1 VFSATHLFLYKSAMA
16 YRAVSR
22 AGWLIALSIV
32 AVGAVNVAGVWGIAV
47 ARRAAAEDATRVF
60 EGETAA
66 RARTLEALLS
76 NIRADMAFLAA
87 TAPLAAVGSAPRAAG
102 NWREGA
108 ESVLLLFL
116 RTHPEVTRAV
126 VSGADGRPLVLM
138 GRRGG
143 IPVLWVASNPTGLE
157 GAATDPRRPRLT
169 TALELGGAAGLEA
182 EVAPSTLLHGERVAA
197 GEPCVLEDA
206 TGAALARSPEAARA
220 TAPREPERRLAAEAR
235 VDAEGWSAAGPWRL
249 ACWRPEGQAVAAIEP
264 LAGRYRATVALNLA
278 AMALALL
285 LGFAA
290 IQQTRR
296 RERLEARAREE
307 TRVRELERQL
317 FHAERL
323 ATVGRLAAGIAH
335 EINNPLEGMANYLTL
350 ARDALARGDTVGAE
364 GRLRSVREG
373 LDRAAGI
380 VRQVLDHADPS
391 AVPRTQVDL
400 ARVLDETARFVQ
412 SRPEFRDVHFAL
424 DLPSAPLLV
433 LGNAVMLG
441 QVAVNLILN
450 ACEAQPGGGRVEV
463 RARREDGQV
472 VAEVADRGPGIP
484 EADRQR
490 IFEPFYSTKDS
501 TGLGLS
507 VCHSIV
513 RDHGG
518 DLSAA
523 GREGGGSVFR
533 MRLPALE
540 AA

>member
-1 VFSATHLFLYKSAMA
+1 MA
-16 YRAVSR
+16 LRAGSR

-32 AVGAVNVAGVWGIAV
+32 AVGAVNAAGVWGIAV

-60 EGETAA
+60 AGETGA
-66 RARTLEALLS
+66 RARGVETVLGS
-76 NIRADMAFLAA
+76 IRADLAFLAA
-87 TAPLAAVGSAPRAAG
+87 SAPLAAADAAAPAGG

-116 RTHPEVTRAV
+116 RTHPEVIRAV
-126 VSGADGRPLVLM
+126 VDGADGRPLVLT

-143 IPVLWVASNPTGLE
+143 IPVLWVSSNPTGLE

-169 TALELGGAAGLEA
+169 TALALDGPAGGAARLEA
-182 EVAPSTLLHGERVAA
+182 EIAPSALLHGERSPA
-197 GEPCVLEDA
+197 GEGPCILEDA
-206 TGAALARSPEAARA
+206 AGAALARSPGATRAAA
-220 TAPREPERRLAAEAR
+220 GAGPQRRLAAEAA

-249 ACWRPEGQAVAAIEP
+249 TCWRPEEQAVAAIEP
-264 LAGRYRATVALNLA
+264 LAGRYRATIALNLA
-278 AMALALL
+278 AMGLAVL
-285 LGFAA
+285 LGLAA

-307 TRVRELERQL
+307 ARVRELERQL

-350 ARDALARGDTVGAE
+350 ARDALARGDTSAAE

-380 VRQVLDHADPS
+380 VRQVLAHADPS

-412 SRPEFRDVHFAL
+412 SRPEFRGVDFAL

-518 DLSAA
+518 ELSAS

>member
-1 VFSATHLFLYKSAMA
+1 VEPRDA
-16 YRAVSR
+16 SR

-32 AVGAVNVAGVWGIAV
+32 AVGAVNVAGVWGITG
-47 ARRAAAEDATRVF
+47 ARRAAAEDATRVL

-66 RARTLEALLS
+66 RARVLGATLA
-76 NIRADMAFLAA
+76 NVRADMAFLAA
-87 TAPLAAVGSAPRAAG
+87 SAPLAAIAAVPRATDLPAVRS
-102 NWREGA
+102 WRQGA

-116 RTHPEVTRAV
+116 RTHPEVIRAV
-126 VSGADGRPLVLM
+126 VSGPDGRPLVQT

-143 IPVLWVASNPTGLE
+143 IPVLWVSANPTGAE
-157 GAATDPRRPRLT
+157 GAATDPNRPRLT
-169 TALELGGAAGLEA
+169 TALDLPAGSRALRLEV
-182 EVAPSTLLHGERVAA
+182 EVAPSALLHDDQAA
-197 GEPCVLEDA
+197 PPGEPCVLSDA
-206 TGAALARSPEAARA
+206 AGAVLARTPGAARVP
-220 TAPREPERRLAAEAR
+220 PPGGERRLAAEAPLE
-235 VDAEGWSAAGPWRL
+235 AEGWSAGGPWRL
-249 ACWRPEGQAVAAIEP
+249 ACWRGEEQAVALIEP
-264 LAGRYRATVALNLA
+264 LAGRYRATIALNIA
-278 AMALALL
+278 AMGLAVL
-285 LGFAA
+285 LGLAA

-296 RERLEARAREE
+296 RERFEARAREE
-307 TRVRELERQL
+307 ARVRELERQL

-335 EINNPLEGMANYLTL
+335 EINNPLEGMANYLAL
-350 ARDALARGDTVGAE
+350 ARDALARGDAAAAE

-380 VRQVLDHADPS
+380 VRQVLAHADPS
-391 AVPRTQVDL
+391 AAPRTEVDL
-400 ARVLDETARFVQ
+400 ARVLEETARFVQ
-412 SRPEFRDVHFAL
+412 SRPEFRSVDFAV
-424 DLPSAPLLV
+424 DLPVAPLLV

-463 RARREDGQV
+463 RARREEGQV

-484 EADRQR
+484 ESERQR

-518 DLSAA
+518 ELSAVA
-523 GREGGGSVFR
+523 REGGGSVFR
-533 MRLPALE
+533 MRLPALR

>member
-1 VFSATHLFLYKSAMA
+1 MAT
-16 YRAVSR
+16 RAASR
-22 AGWLIALSIV
+22 AAWLIVLSIV
-32 AVGAVNVAGVWGIAV
+32 AVAAVNVAGVWGITV
-47 ARRAAAEDATRVF
+47 ARRTAAEDATRVL

-66 RARTLEALLS
+66 HARGLESVLA

-87 TAPLAAVGSAPRAAG
+87 SAPLALVSQADAERFPERG
-102 NWREGA
+102 WREGA

-116 RTHPEVTRAV
+116 RTHPEVIRAV
-126 VSGADGRPLVLM
+126 VGTADGRPLVLT

-143 IPVLWVASNPTGLE
+143 IPVLWVSANPTGGE
-157 GAATDPRRPRLT
+157 GAAIDPARPRLVSRLD
-169 TALELGGAAGLEA
+169 LEGPPARRLRLEA
-182 EVAPSTLLHGERVAA
+182 EVAPSALLQGAPMAAA
-197 GEPCVLEDA
+197 GRPCVLTDA
-206 TGAALARSPEAARA
+206 AGAVLARSPQAAR
-220 TAPREPERRLAAEAR
+220 TAGPASERRLAAEAALQ
-235 VDAEGWSAAGPWRL
+235 AEGWSASGPWRL
-249 ACWRPEGQAVAAIEP
+249 GCWRTEEQAVALLAP

-278 AMALALL
+278 AMGLAVL
-285 LGFAA
+285 LGLAA
-290 IQQTRR
+290 IVQTRR
-296 RERLEARAREE
+296 RERLEAQAREE
-307 TRVRELERQL
+307 ARVRELERQL

-350 ARDALARGDTVGAE
+350 ARDALARGDVSAAQ
-364 GRLRSVREG
+364 GRLASVREG

-380 VRQVLDHADPS
+380 VRQVLAHADPS
-391 AVPRTQVDL
+391 SVPRTQVDL

-412 SRPEFRDVHFAL
+412 SRPEFRGVDFAL

-450 ACEAQPGGGRVEV
+450 ACEAQPAGGRVEV
-463 RARREDGQV
+463 RARREAGQV

-484 EADRQR
+484 ERDRQR

-518 DLSAA
+518 ELAA
-523 GREGGGSVFR
+523 FGRDGGGSVFR

>member
-1 VFSATHLFLYKSAMA
+1 MRS
-16 YRAVSR
+16 SR

-32 AVGAVNVAGVWGIAV
+32 AVAAVNVAGVWGITV

-60 EGETAA
+60 QGETAA
-66 RARTLEALLS
+66 RARSLEAVLAA
-76 NIRADMAFLAA
+76 IRADMAFLAA
-87 TAPLAAVGSAPRAAG
+87 SAPLSAVRAAPPG
-102 NWREGA
+102 LDMPGARSWREGA

-116 RTHPEVTRAV
+116 RTHPEVIRAV
-126 VSGADGRPLVLM
+126 VSGPDGRPLVLT

-143 IPVLWVASNPTGLE
+143 IPVLWVSANPTGLE

-169 TALELGGAAGLEA
+169 SALELGADTGSRALRLEV
-182 EVAPSTLLHGERVAA
+182 EVAPFALLHGDPLAAA
-197 GEPCVLEDA
+197 GRPCLLKDA
-206 TGAALARSPEAARA
+206 AGAVLARSPEAGRGA
-220 TAPREPERRLAAEAR
+220 EPHRPKRRLAAEATLE
-235 VDAEGWSAAGPWRL
+235 AEGWSAAGPWRL
-249 ACWRPEGQAVAAIEP
+249 ACWRPEEQAVALIEP

-278 AMALALL
+278 AMDLAVL
-285 LGFAA
+285 LGLAV

-307 TRVRELERQL
+307 ARVRELERQL

-350 ARDALARGDTVGAE
+350 AREALARGDVAAAE
-364 GRLRSVREG
+364 GRLLSVREG

-380 VRQVLDHADPS
+380 VRQVLAHADPS
-391 AVPRTQVDL
+391 VVPRTEVDL

-412 SRPEFRDVHFAL
+412 SRPEFHGVDVAV

-463 RARREDGQV
+463 RARREAGQV

-484 EADRQR
+484 EGDRQR

-518 DLSAA
+518 ELSAS
-523 GREGGGSVFR
+523 GREGGGCVFQ

>member
-1 VFSATHLFLYKSAMA
+1 MA
-16 YRAVSR
+16 SGSRTR

-32 AVGAVNVAGVWGIAV
+32 AVAAVNVAGAWGIAV
-47 ARRAAAEDATRVF
+47 SRRAAAESATRLF
-60 EGETAA
+60 EGEVAA
-66 RARTLEALLS
+66 RGRAVESALA

-87 TAPLAAVGSAPRAAG
+87 SAPLSAAAQPQRAPA
-102 NWREGA
+102 WREGA

-116 RTHPEVTRAV
+116 RTHPEVVRTV
-126 VSGADGRPLVLM
+126 VRGADGRPLVVT

-143 IPVLWVASNPTGLE
+143 IPVLWVSANPTGLE
-157 GAATDPRRPRLT
+157 GAATDPSRPPVVASLQV
-169 TALELGGAAGLEA
+169 GGSGASSLRLEA
-182 EVAPSTLLHGERVAA
+182 EVAPSALLQGDPT
-197 GEPCVLEDA
+197 GSPCVLRD
-206 TGAALARSPEAARA
+206 GAGTVLARTPGAARA
-220 TAPREPERRLAAEAR
+220 AAAASGEPSLTAAASLQP
-235 VDAEGWSAAGPWRL
+235 EGWTGATPWRL
-249 ACWRPEGQAVAAIEP
+249 ECRRTEEPAVALLEP

-278 AMALALL
+278 AMTLAVL
-285 LGFAA
+285 LGMVAV
-290 IQQTRR
+290 QQARR

-307 TRVRELERQL
+307 ARVRELERQL
-317 FHAERL
+317 FHTERL

-350 ARDALARGDTVGAE
+350 ARDALARGDTAAAE
-364 GRLRSVREG
+364 NRLRSVREG

-380 VRQVLDHADPS
+380 VRQVLAHADPS
-391 AVPRTQVDL
+391 AAPRTEVDL
-400 ARVLDETARFVQ
+400 ARVLQETAQFVQ
-412 SRPEFRDVHFAL
+412 SRPEFRNVDFAL
-424 DLPSAPLLV
+424 ELPTAPLLV

-450 ACEAQPGGGRVEV
+450 ACEAQPGGGRVDV
-463 RARREDGQV
+463 RAHREQGQV

-484 EADRQR
+484 VSDRQR
-490 IFEPFYSTKDS
+490 VFEPFYSTKDS

-518 DLSAA
+518 ELSADA
-523 GREGGGSVFR
+523 REGGGSVFR

>member
-1 VFSATHLFLYKSAMA
+1 MA
-16 YRAVSR
+16 RAAVSR

-32 AVGAVNVAGVWGIAV
+32 AVGAVNVAGAWGIAV

-60 EGETAA
+60 EGETAGRA
-66 RARTLEALLS
+66 RALEAVLA

-87 TAPLAAVGSAPRAAG
+87 SAPLSAAGAAPPAAG
-102 NWREGA
+102 NWRQGV

-126 VSGADGRPLVLM
+126 VSAPDGRPLVLT

-143 IPVLWVASNPTGLE
+143 IPVLWVSSNPTGLE
-157 GAATDPRRPRLT
+157 GAATDPRRPRLAT
-169 TALELGGAAGLEA
+169 TIELDASSGRPLRLEA
-182 EVAPSTLLHGERVAA
+182 EVAPAALLHGERAAA
-197 GEPCVLEDA
+197 GGDPCALADA
-206 TGAALARSPEAARA
+206 AGTALARSPAAARA
-220 TAPREPERRLAAEAR
+220 PGDGPAERRLAAAAP
-235 VDAEGWSAAGPWRL
+235 VAAEGWSAAGPLRL
-249 ACWRPEGQAVAAIEP
+249 ACWRPEEQAVAALEP
-264 LAGRYRATVALNLA
+264 LAGRYRATIALNLA
-278 AMALALL
+278 AMALAVL
-285 LGFAA
+285 LGLAA
-290 IQQTRR
+290 IQQARR

-307 TRVRELERQL
+307 ARVRELERQL

-350 ARDALARGDTVGAE
+350 ARDALARGDSAAAE

-380 VRQVLDHADPS
+380 VRQVLAHADPS
-391 AVPRTQVDL
+391 AVPRTEVDL

-412 SRPEFRDVHFAL
+412 SRPEFRNVDFAL
-424 DLPSAPLLV
+424 DLPTAPLLV

-450 ACEAQPGGGRVEV
+450 ACEAQPSGGRVEV
-463 RARREDGQV
+463 RARREAGAV

-518 DLSAA
+518 ELSAN
-523 GREGGGSVFR
+523 GREGGGCVFR
-533 MRLPALE
+533 LRLPALE

>member
-1 VFSATHLFLYKSAMA
+1 VFSATHVFLYKSAMA

-206 TGAALARSPEAARA
+206 TGSALARSPEAARA

>member
-1 VFSATHLFLYKSAMA
+1 MGS
-16 YRAVSR
+16 SR

-32 AVGAVNVAGVWGIAV
+32 AVAAVNVAGVWGITV
-47 ARRAAAEDATRVF
+47 ARRGAAEDATRVF
-60 EGETAA
+60 EGETAGRA
-66 RARTLEALLS
+66 RALESVLS
-76 NIRADMAFLAA
+76 DIRADMAFLAA
-87 TAPLAAVGSAPRAAG
+87 SAPLSGVGGDLPAARS
-102 NWREGA
+102 WREGA

-116 RTHPEVTRAV
+116 RTHPEVIRAV
-126 VSGADGRPLVLM
+126 VSDARGRPLVLM

-143 IPVLWVASNPTGLE
+143 IPVLWVSANPTGLE
-157 GAATDPRRPRLT
+157 GAATDPSRPRLT
-169 TALELGGAAGLEA
+169 GSLDVGGASGPALRLEA
-182 EVAPSTLLHGERVAA
+182 EVAPFALLHGERSPTAGPPCLLKDAA
-197 GEPCVLEDA
+197 GAL
-206 TGAALARSPEAARA
+206 LARSPEAARVSA
-220 TAPREPERRLAAEAR
+220 SRGRGRQIAAEAA

-249 ACWRPEGQAVAAIEP
+249 SCWLPEELAVAAIEP

-278 AMALALL
+278 AMALAVL
-285 LGFAA
+285 LGLAA
-290 IQQTRR
+290 IHQTRR

-307 TRVRELERQL
+307 ARVRELERQL

-323 ATVGRLAAGIAH
+323 ATAGRLAAGIAH

-350 ARDALARGDTVGAE
+350 ARDALAKGDVAAAE
-364 GRLRSVREG
+364 GRLGSVREG

-380 VRQVLDHADPS
+380 VRQVLAHADPS
-391 AVPRTQVDL
+391 AVPRTEVDL
-400 ARVLDETARFVQ
+400 SRVLDETARFVQ
-412 SRPEFRDVHFAL
+412 SRPEFRGVDFAL

-463 RARREDGQV
+463 RARREAGQV

-484 EADRQR
+484 ENDRQR

-518 DLSAA
+518 DLSAS

>member
-1 VFSATHLFLYKSAMA
+1 MGDRV
-16 YRAVSR
+16 VSR

-47 ARRAAAEDATRVF
+47 ARRAAAEDATRLF
-60 EGETAA
+60 AGETAA
-66 RARTLEALLS
+66 RARGLEAVLS
-76 NIRADMAFLAA
+76 GIRSDMAFLGAS
-87 TAPLAAVGSAPRAAG
+87 APLAAVESAPRAAG
-102 NWREGA
+102 SWREGA

-116 RTHPEVTRAV
+116 RTHPEVVRTV
-126 VSGADGRPLVLM
+126 VSGADGRPLVLT

-143 IPVLWVASNPTGLE
+143 IPVLWVSSNPTGLE

-169 TALELGGAAGLEA
+169 TALELGGAARLEA
-182 EVAPSTLLHGERVAA
+182 EIAPATLLHGERVAA
-197 GEPCVLEDA
+197 GAPCVLEDA
-206 TGAALARSPEAARA
+206 AGSTLARSPEVARA
-220 TAPREPERRLAAEAR
+220 SAGREPERRLAAEAR

-249 ACWRPEGQAVAAIEP
+249 ACWRPEGPAVAAIEP

-278 AMALALL
+278 AMALAVL

-307 TRVRELERQL
+307 SRVRELERQL

-350 ARDALARGDTVGAE
+350 ARDALARGEVAAAE

-484 EADRQR
+484 EADRHR

>member
-1 VFSATHLFLYKSAMA
+1 MA
-16 YRAVSR
+16 SRPSR
-22 AGWLIALSIV
+22 AGWLIALSVVSV
-32 AVGAVNVAGVWGIAV
+32 AAVNVAGIWGIAV
-47 ARRAAAEDATRVF
+47 ARRTATGDATRVL

-66 RARTLEALLS
+66 RARDLESALA

-87 TAPLAAVGSAPRAAG
+87 SAPLAAVSSHAGGGAPAERG
-102 NWREGA
+102 WREGA

-116 RTHPEVTRAV
+116 RTHPAVIRAV
-126 VSGADGRPLVLM
+126 VAEADGRPLVLT

-143 IPVLWVASNPTGLE
+143 IPVLWVSVNPTGGE

-169 TALELGGAAGLEA
+169 STLDLDGAPGRPLRLEA
-182 EVAPSTLLHGERVAA
+182 EVAPTMLLHGEQPAA
-197 GEPCVLEDA
+197 GGRPCVLSDA
-206 TGAALARSPEAARA
+206 AGGVLAGGAEAARA
-220 TAPREPERRLAAEAR
+220 SARDGQRRLAAEAPLQ
-235 VDAEGWSAAGPWRL
+235 AEGWSAAGPWRL
-249 ACWRPEGQAVAAIEP
+249 HCWRAEEQAVALIAP

-278 AMALALL
+278 AMGLAVL

-290 IQQTRR
+290 IVQTRR
-296 RERLEARAREE
+296 RERLEARAHEE
-307 TRVRELERQL
+307 ARVRELERQL

-350 ARDALARGDTVGAE
+350 AREALARGDVEAAQ
-364 GRLRSVREG
+364 GRLASVREG
-373 LDRAAGI
+373 LDRAAGV
-380 VRQVLDHADPS
+380 VRQVLVHADPS
-391 AVPRTQVDL
+391 NVPRTQVDL

-412 SRPEFRDVHFAL
+412 SRPEFRGVAFAL
-424 DLPSAPLLV
+424 ELPAAPLLV

-450 ACEAQPGGGRVEV
+450 ACEAQPAGGRVEV

-484 EADRQR
+484 ETDRQR

-518 DLSAA
+518 DLTAL
-523 GREGGGSVFR
+523 GREGGGAVFR